1 MSTKIALPNAS
12 SAAESM
18 STTEVFAQLCS
29 VFAEQFELEGESMR
43 LEARLVADLELDSLD
58 FAALGTEIEGRM
70 GVVLDEND
78 VRDCETLS
86 DLVDRVA
93 ARTSKLDR

>member
-12 SAAESM
+12 SVAESM
-18 STTEVFAQLCS
+18 STTEVFAKLCS
-29 VFAEQFELEGESMR
+29 VFAEQFELEGESVR

-58 FAALGTEIEGRM
+58 FAALGTEIEGKM

-93 ARTSKLDR
+93 ARISKLDD